1 MGRLISEKITNLIQG
16 VSQQAPELKR
26 PEQAVDQLNCW
37 NSFVYGM
44 KKRAGGVFQAS
55 YVLPAGFVNAGSQWS
70 FIDYGD
76 SFGRFILAV
85 DINGKL
91 IAYREDGTAVEVQG
105 NDAYLRMDN
114 GSHKGR
120 KYSFLP
126 HGTAAFVLNKAAP
139 AMPRPDRLL
148 DVDTA
153 PLPIIAGRKDISIV
167 FHLPQ
172 GGNTYDFM
180 IAGTPISFPALTPP
194 VDVARQTVVTLAA
207 SYPTVTWRQSGSV
220 ITGLAPH
227 DLLIDMADGSV
238 GGCMVKDEA
247 IINPTDTTAEKI
259 VGYVH
264 IKQGDY
270 GTTYAV
276 NLKVGGTEYLAE
288 HKTPDGSDP
297 AHRDAISLEVIRD
310 SVSSAITNL
319 AIGIS
324 TFAVGKTGICLTA
337 ALPDPVAVWAE
348 DDVNGAAIKAFDD
361 SVTTEDDLPNE
372 CIPGYTVRVSAQQS
386 EYAYYLRYADD
397 ESDDA
402 GMWMECA
409 RPLET
414 FKVWGDTL
422 PHLLAPAINADGTTT
437 LILQVAEW
445 DDRKTG
451 DSEST
456 PFPEVISLV
465 TDESLMAK
473 TIASVGLYQ
482 SRLVMLGGPYLT
494 MSRTNAFFNIF
505 PASMLA
511 EVDTDPIGLLLTG
524 QKGQMVNGFHV
535 IPTEQE
541 VLILGDSHQ
550 VDLGSDTGVMTPMSV
565 YSKPK
570 TAYEMDPAVDP
581 VLIGDGVYFADKRGD
596 FTACMLYST
605 KDQAGSRY
613 AYEVSQHCPTYIAGA
628 MDVMVGTPQG
638 TLIMKPA
645 GDTNTAYVYQFL
657 DAGSAREQSAWS
669 RWEFTGKLLN
679 AEFRD
684 GNLSVLMQ
692 YDDLS
697 VEWQTLFLT
706 VDSEAKALGIPL
718 HLDSRKNWGTTQ
730 PTGLRPGEQ
739 AFKRGGVWFSGYT
752 YMQRY
757 EMGHLQS
764 WNAADQQAVS
774 EGRLQIRRIKFLYRD
789 TTSFN
794 VIVARK
800 GDDRSTVREFRGRIV
815 GSLNNIIGKTPVESG
830 QFSVPVM
837 SRNTTATLTIENDG
851 PHDCCILSAE
861 WEGFYNARTLQW

>member
-44 KKRAGGVFQAS
+44 KKRPGGVYQAS
-55 YVLPAGFVNAGSQWS
+55 YTIPAGFVNAESQWS

-76 SFGRFILAV
+76 AYGRFILAV

-148 DVDTA
+148 DENTA
-153 PLPIIAGRKDISIV
+153 PLPNIAGRKDISIV
-167 FHLPQ
+167 FHIPQ
-172 GGNTYDFM
+172 GGNPY
-180 IAGTPISFPALTPP
+180 SFTINAVPMTFPPLTPP
-194 VDVARQTVVTLAA
+194 VDVARQTVVELATH
-207 SYPTVTWRQSGSV
+207 YPTVTWRQSGSV

-247 IINPTDTTAEKI
+247 ITNPTDTTAPKI

-276 NLKVGGTEYLAE
+276 NLKVGDVVHLVE

-310 SVSSAITNL
+310 AMITAIAALN
-319 AIGIS
+319 IGI
-324 TFAVGKTGICLTA
+324 TPTAVGKTGISLTA
-337 ALPDPVAVWAE
+337 ALAEPVAVWAE

-361 SVTTEDDLPNE
+361 SVTTEDDLPHD
-372 CIPGYTVRVSAQQS
+372 CVPGYTVRVSAQQS

-422 PHLLAPAINADGTTT
+422 PHLLAPAIEGGVTK
-437 LILQVAEW
+437 LILQIAEW
-445 DDRKTG
+445 DDRKAG
-451 DSEST
+451 DIEST
-456 PFPEVISLV
+456 PYPEVISLV
-465 TDESLMAK
+465 NDESLMSR

-494 MSRTNAFFNIF
+494 MSRTNAFFNLF
-505 PASMLA
+505 PASMMA

-581 VLIGDGVYFADKRGD
+581 VLIGDAVYFMDNRGE
-596 FTACMLYST
+596 FSACMLYST
-605 KDQAGSRY
+605 RDQAGSRY
-613 AYEVSQHCPTYIAGA
+613 AYEVSQHCPTFIGGA

-638 TLIMKPA
+638 TLILKPA
-645 GDTNTAYVYQFL
+645 GTTKTAYVYQFL

-669 RWEFTGKLLN
+669 RWEFTGNLLN

-684 GNLSVLMQ
+684 GNLSVLIQ
-692 YDDLS
+692 YDDTT
-697 VEWQTLFLT
+697 VEWQTLYLT
-706 VDSEAKALGIPL
+706 IDAEAKSLGIPL
-718 HLDSRKNWGTTQ
+718 HLDSRRNHGSTQ
-730 PTGLRPGEQ
+730 PTNLRPGEQ
-739 AFKRGGVWFSGYT
+739 AFKRGGVWWSGFT
-752 YMQRY
+752 FLQRY
-757 EMGHLQS
+757 DMGHLQS
-764 WNAADQQAVS
+764 WNQADGQAVT

-789 TTSFN
+789 TTSFDVYVN
-794 VIVARK
+794 RK
-800 GDDRSTVREFRGRIV
+800 GDDRSSVRQFRGRIV

-830 QFSVPVM
+830 LFSVPVM
-837 SRNTTATLTIENDG
+837 SRNTDTTLVIENAG
-851 PHDCCILSAE
+851 PHDCCLLSAE